1 MDFDAVIARLND
13 LIRVKQPESFNS
25 SWILQHAP
33 ECYRYIQRNI
43 RLEVGGVD
51 WDRIT
56 CALEWKFQR
65 RWPPGHWRK
74 KKALY
79 ENQDEVDVVLNNY
92 RDKLF
97 VFIAAQNQEDRRM
110 RDIIAI
116 SLVRLSQ
123 NGNILAKQ
131 ELLELLLFSVEEWIA
146 KYIWLSRWSG
156 YDEKIKEQLE
166 GCIHRYRYTGSFL
179 RYVYKTLEYAGRGIR
194 PLYAFSLNEP
204 VFEEGASRIDRFG
217 YDPANGEICSY
228 ARGIARSIAT

>member
-1 MDFDAVIARLND
+1 MDLDGVIARLND

-43 RLEVGGVD
+43 RSEVGGVD

-56 CALEWKFQR
+56 CALEPKFQR
-65 RWPPGHWRK
+65 RWSPGHWRK

-79 ENQDEVDVVLNNY
+79 EDQDEVDVVLNNY

-179 RYVYKTLEYAGRGIR
+179 RYVYKTLEYAGRGLR

-204 VFEEGASRIDRFG
+204 VFEEGASRIDRFA
-217 YDPANGEICSY
+217 YDPAIGEICSY

>member
-1 MDFDAVIARLND
+1 M
-13 LIRVKQPESFNS
+13 
-25 SWILQHAP
+25 
-33 ECYRYIQRNI
+33 
-43 RLEVGGVD
+43 
-51 WDRIT
+51 
-56 CALEWKFQR
+56 
-65 RWPPGHWRK
+65 
-74 KKALY
+74 
-79 ENQDEVDVVLNNY
+79 VLNNY

-166 GCIHRYRYTGSFL
+166 GC
-179 RYVYKTLEYAGRGIR
+179 
-194 PLYAFSLNEP
+194 
-204 VFEEGASRIDRFG
+204 
-217 YDPANGEICSY
+217 
-228 ARGIARSIAT
+228 